1 MSANAV
7 HNALAIPTLR
17 KKAHGQLSPAQQTAR
32 KQLGQMQPA
41 HLFVCHLKPSHAH
54 VVIGAPWKIAGI
66 APPFV
71 VHLGCIGAALLVGSK
86 GLLVI
91 KGQGRPLSHS
101 TTAQRTAQTQTK
113 QQTTIKNA

>member
-1 MSANAV
+1 MSVNAA
-7 HNALAIPTLR
+7 HTALSIPTLR
-17 KKAHGQLSPAQQTAR
+17 NKAHGQLSPAQQAAR

-41 HLFVCHLKPSHAH
+41 HLFVCHLKPAHAH

-71 VHLGCIGAALLVGSK
+71 VHLGCIGAALLVGGK

-91 KGQGRPLSHS
+91 KRQGRPLSHS
-101 TTAQRTAQTQTK
+101 TAQQRSAKTQTK
-113 QQTTIKNA
+113 QQTTI